1 MRALLLAL
9 LVLSVL
15 PSVARAQ
22 DLMLERF
29 IRQCND
35 VGQTEDPHVAI
46 NACTQIIRSNEA
58 IGHALAVAYNSR
70 AMRYLD
76 LHDDANALA
85 DFSQAIRYSPH
96 YAQAFVNRAILHLS
110 RREYP
115 AAVADYSSVIQ
126 ILPDDQIGYSAR
138 CWARALWG
146 EELEAA
152 RTDCDHALALSPH
165 RAGALE
171 SRGLLNLRER
181 RWQDAWNDY
190 DDAVRENPANARVL
204 YGRAIAASHLNR
216 AADSADDIASALALD
231 SDVAHIFSDYGVM
244 Q

>member
-1 MRALLLAL
+1 MRALGLAL
-9 LVLSVL
+9 LFALVMAT
-15 PSVARAQ
+15 PARAQ

-35 VGQTEDPHVAI
+35 TDGQEDPHVAI
-46 NACTQIIRSNEA
+46 NACSQIIRGNEA

-70 AMRYLD
+70 AMRYLELRED
-76 LHDDANALA
+76 ENALA

-110 RREYP
+110 RKEYP
-115 AAVADYSSVIQ
+115 AAVADYSGVVR
-126 ILPDDQIGYSAR
+126 ILPTNQIGYSAR

-146 EELEAA
+146 QELVQA
-152 RTDCDHALALSPH
+152 RADCDRALELSPH

-171 SRGLLNLRER
+171 ARGLLNLREA

-190 DDAVRENPANARVL
+190 DAAVRANPANARVL
-204 YGRAIAASHLNR
+204 YGRAIAASRLGR
-216 AADSADDIASALALD
+216 ASESANDVAAATAIDR
-231 SDVAHIFSDYGVM
+231 DVAHIFADYGVTL
-244 Q
+244 